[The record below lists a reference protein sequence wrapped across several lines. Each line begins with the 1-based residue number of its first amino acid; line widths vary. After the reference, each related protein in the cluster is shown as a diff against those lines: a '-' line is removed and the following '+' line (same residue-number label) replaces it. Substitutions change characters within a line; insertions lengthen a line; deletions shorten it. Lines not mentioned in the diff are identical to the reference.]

1 MAKSLEIQLSSSVLT
16 WARTTI
22 GYTIDDVAKKLGIQ
36 PERLKL
42 WEEGNEKPT
51 YLQLEKLAY
60 NIYKRPIAVFFRK
73 EPPIEKPIEQDFRNL
88 TSKEIE
94 LMSPELRLIIRKA
107 KRLQNLVKDLNA
119 DIKTVP
125 VYKQFKVSIKDNPVS
140 AANRFREFIN
150 LPIDEQK
157 KWQSEKSFD
166 NFKEYVEKIG
176 IFVFQFHMPFE
187 EARAFSLTDENP
199 IIVLNAEDAKNGRI
213 FSLFHEVCHILFN
226 IGDIFRDKETKALKS
241 EYKAIE
247 DFCNSFASAFLVPE
261 DLLKKDIQFQKPQI
275 QEWSDKDLDTLAK
288 LYKVSRE
295 VILRKLV
302 ELHCASAS
310 FYFSR
315 KKNWDSVLLVKKESQ
330 KLKQK
335 EEGRSSALPQD
346 IKTVS
351 EKGKLYITKV
361 LDGFDKGKLT
371 YSEISEF
378 LEVKLDYLPKIIE
391 RINK

>member
-1 MAKSLEIQLSSSVLT
+1 MARGLEIQLSTSVLT

-22 GYTIDDVAKKLGIQ
+22 GYTIDEVAKKIGIK
-36 PERLKL
+36 PEKLKL

-60 NIYKRPIAVFFRK
+60 NVYKRPIAIFFRK

-88 TSKEIE
+88 TSDEIKE
-94 LMSPELRLIIRKA
+94 MSPELRLIIRKA
-107 KRLQNLVKDLNA
+107 KRLQNLVKELNI
-119 DIKTVP
+119 DNKTLP
-125 VYKQFKVSIKDNPVS
+125 IYKEFKVTINDNPVS

-150 LPIDEQK
+150 LPIEEQK
-157 KWQSEKSFD
+157 KWKPEKSFD

-176 IFVFQFHMPFE
+176 IFVFQFQMPFE
-187 EARAFSLTDENP
+187 EARAFSLTEENP
-199 IIVLNAEDAKNGRI
+199 IIVLNSGDAKNGRI
-213 FSLFHEVCHILFN
+213 FSLFHELCHILFN
-226 IGDIFRDKETKALKS
+226 VGDIFRDKNTKALKN
-241 EYKAIE
+241 EYKLIE

-261 DLLKKDIQFQKPQI
+261 ELFKIDIKFKKPQI
-275 QEWSDKDLDTLAK
+275 QEWSDNDLDRLAK
-288 LYKVSRE
+288 VYKVSKE

-302 ELHCASAS
+302 DLHCASKS
-310 FYFSR
+310 FYYSR
-315 KKNWDSVLLVKKESQ
+315 KRVWDTEIKNKKERQ
-330 KLKQK
+330 KLKLK
-335 EEGRSSALPQD
+335 EEGRGGSTPQD

-378 LEVKLDYLPKIIE
+378 LEVKLDYIPKIIE